1 MKEGQQNLHPNEIPT
16 DEVMILFMGEHHEH
30 AITSIQRFTP
40 DAVHIVTSDKFEKSY
55 KRRLNDWSKKYD
67 FRKGTVQSLDDLFE
81 ETALGSLI
89 GCVFNIGGHEF
100 RLSEG
105 EMNTSMWKVG
115 ITGGTM
121 LMAAAGTMMASLL
134 DAQAFYVTKPAEGKA
149 IMPNK
154 NIIILPEINTLKMLM
169 SLNPSDVVYLAMNL
183 HNEENSL
190 EELHKNTSIAPWMM
204 MMLDAEGILDIDL
217 SSGSYQFSVFGIRLL
232 TMLASSERNKIIQS
246 ITETELEAMKEKADE
261 RFEETN
267 YHG

>member
-1 MKEGQQNLHPNEIPT
+1 MDPKPDSVVL
-16 DEVMILFMGEHHEH
+16 ILLMGKQHEH

-40 DAVHIVTSDKFEKSY
+40 DAVHIVTSDKFERSY

-81 ETALGSLI
+81 ETALSSLI

-121 LMAAAGTMMASLL
+121 LMAAAGTMVASLL

-169 SLNPSDVVYLAMNL
+169 TLNPSDVAYLATNFG
-183 HNEENSL
+183 NEENSL
-190 EELHKNTSIAPWMM
+190 EELNKNTSIAPWMM
-204 MMLDAEGILDIDL
+204 MMLDSGGILDIDL
-217 SSGSYQFSVFGIRLL
+217 NSGSYQLSEFGIRLL
-232 TMLASSERNKIIQS
+232 TMLATSEQNKIIQA
-246 ITETELEAMKEKADE
+246 ITEGELEAMKQKADE
-261 RFEETN
+261 RFEETT

>member
-1 MKEGQQNLHPNEIPT
+1 MEADDSPSGIDN
-16 DEVMILFMGEHHEH
+16 VMILMMGENHEH

-154 NIIILPEINTLKMLM
+154 NIMILPEINTLKILM
-169 SLNPSDVVYLAMNL
+169 TLNPIDVEYLVMNFG
-183 HNEENSL
+183 NEENSL
-190 EELHKNTSIAPWMM
+190 EELHKNTSIAPWMVM
-204 MMLDAEGILDIDL
+204 TLDSQGILDVDL
-217 SSGSYQFSVFGIRLL
+217 ISGSYQFSVFGIRLL
-232 TMLASSERNKIIQS
+232 TMLATSEQNKIIQS
-246 ITETELEAMKEKADE
+246 ITQSELEAMKEKADE